1 MSGGTR
7 TARALKHSVSCT
19 RVRVQKHETGRIL
32 LTISNSSAA
41 FDVTVD
47 VYVDEDRLLGE
58 SAVDEA
64 EPASPSVVVLIPES
78 GESCGDDEDDD

>member
-1 MSGGTR
+1 MSGCTR
-7 TARALKHSVSCT
+7 TARALKQSVSCT

-32 LTISNSSAA
+32 LTISNASAA

-47 VYVDEDRLLGE
+47 VYVDEEPRLLGE

-64 EPASPSVVVLIPES
+64 EPASPSAVVLNPES
-78 GESCGDDEDDD
+78 GEACNDEDDD